1 MLGCNGK
8 VKNEFWIMCHRYTK
22 IKKYKKQKNKTHNQ
36 S

>member
-22 IKKYKKQKNKTHNQ
+22 LKKYKKQITHNQ